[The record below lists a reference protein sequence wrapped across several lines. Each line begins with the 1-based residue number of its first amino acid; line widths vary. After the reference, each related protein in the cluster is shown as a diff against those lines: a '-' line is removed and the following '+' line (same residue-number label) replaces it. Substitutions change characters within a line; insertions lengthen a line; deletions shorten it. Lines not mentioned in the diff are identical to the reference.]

1 MEMLTAIQKALETR
15 GPMILLGVLFL
26 IGGISLIII
35 GMKIRKQSRSSALVS
50 MVLGILVILGALY
63 LLIWTIAFGVN
74 A

>member
-50 MVLGILVILGALY
+50 MILGILVILGALY

>member
-1 MEMLTAIQKALETR
+1 MEMLTGIQRALEAR

-35 GMKIRKQSRSSALVS
+35 GMKIRKQSKSSALAS
-50 MVLGILVILGALY
+50 TIMGLLIILGSLY
-63 LLIWTIAFGVN
+63 LMIWTMVFGYN

>member
-1 MEMLTAIQKALETR
+1 MEMLTGIQRALEAR

-50 MVLGILVILGALY
+50 MILGILVILGALY
-63 LLIWTIAFGVN
+63 LMIWTMVFGYN

>member
-15 GPMILLGVLFL
+15 GPMILLGMLFL

-35 GMKIRKQSRSSALVS
+35 GMKIRKQSKSSALVS
-50 MVLGILVILGALY
+50 MILGILVMLGALY